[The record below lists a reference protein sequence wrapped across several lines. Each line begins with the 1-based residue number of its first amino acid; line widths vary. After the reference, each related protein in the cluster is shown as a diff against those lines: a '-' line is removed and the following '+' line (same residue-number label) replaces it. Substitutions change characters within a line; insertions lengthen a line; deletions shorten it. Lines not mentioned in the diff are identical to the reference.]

1 MVNKK
6 KRVDVVSVQIES
18 ALGAAEVPSFQ
29 DLIAALNGTEVSHE
43 GKLYELKLL
52 NTNVADCIV
61 GIVETTQDKDIP
73 PIKNKQTK
81 VFSQVPIDT
90 EREGLA
96 YANIF
101 LLDFSLNVFIYEVNR
116 NGCYLHTLKDLLESK
131 WNELHEENK
140 IQIVF
145 AAVCRLD
152 EYRRMLGMNYYRKF
166 ICQICCPSEVLHAV
180 RLQEQSLAKCLL
192 ESQLEAAVQNNVDS
206 ITVEQKCSPIH
217 LNREGM
223 QAGFVRDLAG
233 MINALCGIGQRS
245 NIKNF
250 IIHGYTLDPESL
262 KQRSTTINM
271 LADVFEEYIS
281 IPEVQV
287 QSSLQVLD
295 RKASIETLY
304 GRIVNEL
311 RQIIHRA

>member
-1 MVNKK
+1 M
-6 KRVDVVSVQIES
+6 
-18 ALGAAEVPSFQ
+18 
-29 DLIAALNGTEVSHE
+29 
-43 GKLYELKLL
+43 
-52 NTNVADCIV
+52 
-61 GIVETTQDKDIP
+61 
-73 PIKNKQTK
+73 
-81 VFSQVPIDT
+81 FSQVPIDT